1 MTRPAA
7 SNAGCEART
16 TSPPGEG
23 VGNLRR
29 SDYGVKNV
37 IRPPKLA
44 RGSRVALVA
53 PAGPLLERDD
63 LTRAETLCRA
73 LGYEPSLGRNTAARH
88 GYFAGT
94 DDQRL
99 ADLNEALRDPAV
111 AAVWCIRGGY
121 GTTRILDR
129 MDFDALA
136 ARPKPLIGYS
146 DITAILN
153 AITRRTGVVTFHAP
167 MARAAMPAFSRW
179 HFERV
184 LASAEPAGRLG
195 RLPEPPD
202 VLLPQ
207 ENRIAP
213 LRGGVAEGPLAGGNL
228 TLLQC
233 LVGTPHFPELDGA
246 ILFLEDVGEDLYR
259 VDRMLAHLRMA
270 GALDRLAGVAVGR
283 FTELKRAMTD
293 GALGF
298 DEVLATYFL
307 PLGVPVAYG
316 FPIGHID
323 DQWTLP
329 LGVRARLDA
338 DAGELELLEAAV
350 G

>member
-1 MTRPAA
+1 
-7 SNAGCEART
+7 
-16 TSPPGEG
+16 
-23 VGNLRR
+23 
-29 SDYGVKNV
+29 V
-37 IRPPKLA
+37 IRPPRLA

-63 LTRAETLCRA
+63 LTRAEALCRA
-73 LGYEPSLGRNTAARH
+73 LGYEPALGPNTAQRH

-99 ADLNEALRDPAV
+99 ADLNGALRDPDL

-129 MDFDALA
+129 VDFDALA
-136 ARPKPLIGYS
+136 RAPKPLIGHS

-153 AITRRTGVVTFHAP
+153 AVTRRTGVATFHAP
-167 MARAAMPAFSRW
+167 MARAAMPPFSRRQ
-179 HFERV
+179 FERV
-184 LASAEPAGRLG
+184 LASPEPAGRLE
-195 RLPEPPD
+195 RLPEPIG
-202 VLLPQ
+202 VLLPH
-207 ENRIAP
+207 ENRIAT

-233 LVGTPHFPELDGA
+233 LVGTAHFPDLDGA

-307 PLGVPVAYG
+307 PLGIPVAHG

-338 DAGELELLEAAV
+338 DAGEVELLDAAV
-350 G
+350 SG

>member
-1 MTRPAA
+1 MGRHT
-7 SNAGCEART
+7 
-16 TSPPGEG
+16 
-23 VGNLRR
+23 
-29 SDYGVKNV
+29 
-37 IRPPKLA
+37 
-44 RGSRVALVA
+44 
-53 PAGPLLERDD
+53 
-63 LTRAETLCRA
+63 AE
-73 LGYEPSLGRNTAARH
+73 RH

-99 ADLNEALRDPAV
+99 DDLNDALGDSEIDAI
-111 AAVWCIRGGY
+111 WCIRGGY

-129 MDFDALA
+129 VDFDALA
-136 ARPKPLIGYS
+136 RRPKPLIGYS
-146 DITAILN
+146 DITAVLN
-153 AITRRTGVVTFHAP
+153 AATRRTGVVTFHAP
-167 MARAAMPAFSRW
+167 MARVSMPPFSRW

-184 LASAEPAGRLG
+184 LATAEPAGRLG
-195 RLPEPPD
+195 RLPDQPD
-202 VLLPQ
+202 VLVPR
-207 ENRIAP
+207 ENRIAA
-213 LRGGVAEGPLAGGNL
+213 LRGGVAEGKLAGGNL

-233 LVGTPHFPELDGA
+233 LVGTSHFPDLDDA

-270 GALDRLAGVAVGR
+270 GALDRLTGIAVGR
-283 FTELKRAMTD
+283 FTELKRSMSD

-307 PLGVPVAYG
+307 PLGIPVAHG

-338 DAGELELLEAAV
+338 DRGELDLLEAAV
-350 G
+350 SA

>member
-1 MTRPAA
+1 M
-7 SNAGCEART
+7 
-16 TSPPGEG
+16 
-23 VGNLRR
+23 
-29 SDYGVKNV
+29 
-37 IRPPKLA
+37 IRPPRLE

-63 LTRAETLCRA
+63 LTRAEALCRA
-73 LGYEPSLGRNTAARH
+73 LGYQPALGRNTAEHH

-94 DDQRL
+94 DEQRL
-99 ADLNEALRDPAV
+99 ADLNDALRDPDV
-111 AAVWCIRGGY
+111 AAIWCIRGGY

-129 MDFDALA
+129 VDFDSLA
-136 ARPKPLIGYS
+136 RRPKPLLGYS
-146 DITAILN
+146 DITAVLN
-153 AITRRTGVVTFHAP
+153 AATRRTGVVTFHAP
-167 MARAAMPAFSRW
+167 MARVSMPPFSRW

-195 RLPEPPD
+195 RLPDPPD
-202 VLLPQ
+202 VLLPR
-207 ENRIAP
+207 ENRVAT
-213 LRGGVAEGPLAGGNL
+213 LRGGMAEGPLAGGNL

-233 LVGTPHFPELDGA
+233 LVGTPHFPDLDGA

-270 GALDRLAGVAVGR
+270 GALDRLAGVAIGR
-283 FTELKRAMTD
+283 FTELKRSMTD

-307 PLGVPVAYG
+307 PLGVPAAYG

-323 DQWTLP
+323 DQWTMP

-338 DAGELELLEAAV
+338 DSGEMELLEAAV
-350 G
+350 E

>member
-1 MTRPAA
+1 M
-7 SNAGCEART
+7 
-16 TSPPGEG
+16 
-23 VGNLRR
+23 
-29 SDYGVKNV
+29 

-63 LTRAETLCRA
+63 LARAESLCRA
-73 LGYEPSLGRNTAARH
+73 LGYQPVMGRHTAERH

-99 ADLNEALRDPAV
+99 DDLNDALGDSEIDAI
-111 AAVWCIRGGY
+111 WCIRGGY

-129 MDFDALA
+129 VDFDALA
-136 ARPKPLIGYS
+136 RRPKPLIGYS
-146 DITAILN
+146 DITAVLN
-153 AITRRTGVVTFHAP
+153 AATRRTGVVTFHAP
-167 MARAAMPAFSRW
+167 MARVSMAPFSRW

-184 LASAEPAGRLG
+184 LATAEPAGRLG
-195 RLPEPPD
+195 RLPDQPD
-202 VLLPQ
+202 VLVPR
-207 ENRIAP
+207 ENRIAA
-213 LRGGVAEGPLAGGNL
+213 LRGGVAEGKLAGGNL

-233 LVGTPHFPELDGA
+233 LVGTSHFPDLDDA

-270 GALDRLAGVAVGR
+270 GALDRLTGIAVGR
-283 FTELKRAMTD
+283 FTELKRSMSD

-307 PLGVPVAYG
+307 PLGIPVAHG

-338 DAGELELLEAAV
+338 DRGELDLLEAAV
-350 G
+350 SA

>member
-1 MTRPAA
+1 
-7 SNAGCEART
+7 
-16 TSPPGEG
+16 
-23 VGNLRR
+23 
-29 SDYGVKNV
+29 V
-37 IRPPKLA
+37 IRPPRLA

-63 LTRAETLCRA
+63 LARAEALCRA
-73 LGYEPSLGRNTAARH
+73 LGYQPVLGPNTAERH

-99 ADLNEALRDPAV
+99 ADLNDGLRDPEI

-129 MDFDALA
+129 MDFGAIA
-136 ARPKPLIGYS
+136 ARPKPVIGYS
-146 DITAILN
+146 DITAVLN

-167 MARAAMPAFSRW
+167 MARVSMPAFARW

-184 LASAEPAGRLG
+184 LASAEPPGRLG
-195 RLPEPPD
+195 RLPDPPD
-202 VLLPQ
+202 VLLPK
-207 ENRIAP
+207 ENRIAS

-233 LVGTPHFPELDGA
+233 LIGTAHFPELDGA

-270 GALDRLAGVAVGR
+270 GALERLAGVAVGR
-283 FTELKRAMTD
+283 FTELKRAMAD

-298 DEVLATYFL
+298 DEVLATYLL
-307 PLGVPVAYG
+307 PLGIPVAYG

-338 DAGELELLEAAV
+338 DAGELELLESAV
-350 G
+350 S